1 MLSSAEGGGLVLVTE
16 DGDEFV
22 GFAAGWIEHE
32 ENVAETSDSNRFG
45 FISDICILS
54 KYRGKRIANQL
65 LEAIIAH
72 FDSAGIRRVRVGVL
86 AANRSGRLAYERA
99 GFQPY
104 EMIYEKTIAWVR
116 RQLRVLLSASALDDL
131 RGEGVLFFDGVVG
144 TMGGKQP
151 RRAKSLSSSAEDCF
165 EHITCESFTLL

>member
-1 MLSSAEGGGLVLVTE
+1 LETRQPGEQIADAYTRWMLRSAEGGGLVLVAE

-22 GFAAGWIEHE
+22 GFAAGWIEDE
-32 ENVAETSDSNRFG
+32 ENVAETSDSDRFG

-72 FDSAGIRRVRVGVL
+72 FHSAGIRRFRVGVL

-99 GFQPY
+99 VFQPY
-104 EMIYEKTIAWVR
+104 EMIYKKTIAW
-116 RQLRVLLSASALDDL
+116 
-131 RGEGVLFFDGVVG
+131 
-144 TMGGKQP
+144 
-151 RRAKSLSSSAEDCF
+151 
-165 EHITCESFTLL
+165 